1 MLARFV
7 FPFVVLAACAAVQAQ
22 PLALVHGNVVNV
34 ERRTVTSDATV
45 VIDGDKIV
53 AVGRAGKV
61 PVPEGAR
68 VVDVRG
74 KWVLPG
80 LVDAHIHLFQSGG
93 LYARPDVIDL
103 RKLRS
108 YDIERAWMRDNAG
121 DFLARYLA
129 TGVTTVIDIGG
140 PLANYAIRDR
150 FNREARSPTIFL
162 TGPLVSTRQP
172 AAFQIDDA
180 PILLAQT
187 GDAAREIVRQ
197 QLPYKP
203 DFIKIWYIAR
213 PDLPAESTLPVI
225 QATIEEAHS
234 HGLKVAVHA
243 TQLQTAK
250 LALGAGADIL
260 VHSVDDAPVDDE
272 FIALLK
278 KRNVPYIP
286 TLIVSRRYRE
296 VFSQQFTPSAHDLA
310 LANPIALGSLNDLR
324 HLPEHAPKMP
334 PAPTPAQLE
343 RDRNLLANL
352 KRLSAAGVLIATGT
366 DAGNIGTPHASSY
379 LDELIEMQKA
389 GLRTWD
395 ILRAST
401 LNGAR
406 VLGKEREF
414 GSIAAG
420 KRADIVVLDRDPVA
434 DLRNVAAVH
443 GVVNRGNW
451 LERAS
456 LIDTSP
462 EAVVQRQLNAYNQ
475 RDIEAFM
482 EPYSDD
488 IELHAYANDQKRQG
502 KAAMRENYKK
512 LFESSPELHCQLVN
526 RIVEGN
532 TVIDQEHVTGLF
544 GKPGTLKAIA
554 IYTVRDGKIV
564 RVTFL

>member
-1 MLARFV
+1 MLARFG
-7 FPFVVLAACAAVQAQ
+7 FSLVVLAACAAVQAQ
-22 PLALVHGNVVNV
+22 PLALVHGNLVDV

-53 AVGRAGKV
+53 AAGRAGSVRV
-61 PVPEGAR
+61 PDGAR

-80 LVDAHIHLFQSGG
+80 LVDSHIHLFQSGG
-93 LYARPDVIDL
+93 LYTRPDVIDL
-103 RKLRS
+103 RKVRS
-108 YDIERAWMRDNAG
+108 YDTELAWVRDNAG
-121 DFLARYLA
+121 DMLARYLA

-162 TGPLVSTRQP
+162 TGPLISTRQP
-172 AAFQIDDA
+172 AAFQIEDA
-180 PILLAQT
+180 PILLAPT
-187 GDAAREIVRQ
+187 GDAARAIVKQ

-213 PDLPAESTLPVI
+213 SDLPAESTLPVI
-225 QATIEEAHS
+225 QATIDEAHS

-243 TQLQTAK
+243 TQLKTAK

-296 VFSQQFTPSAHDLA
+296 VLAQQFRPTAHDLA
-310 LANPIALGSLNDLR
+310 LANPFALGSLGDLQ
-324 HLPEHAPKMP
+324 HMPQSAPQMP
-334 PAPTPAQLE
+334 ATATPAQLE

-352 KRLSAAGVLIATGT
+352 KRLAEAGVLIATGT

-379 LDELIEMQKA
+379 FDELLEMQKA
-389 GLRTWD
+389 GLGTWD

-401 LNGAR
+401 VSGAR

-420 KRADIVVLDRDPVA
+420 KRADLVVLDRDPFA
-434 DLRNVAAVH
+434 DLRNVEAVH
-443 GVVNRGNW
+443 AVVNRGNW
-451 LERAS
+451 HEPAA
-456 LIDTSP
+456 LIDSSP
-462 EAVVQRQLNAYNQ
+462 AALAQRQLNAYNQ
-475 RDIEAFM
+475 RDLEAFL
-482 EPYSDD
+482 EPYSEDV
-488 IELHAYANDQKRQG
+488 EFYSFFPNKLHSQG
-502 KAAMRENYKK
+502 KAAMREGYRK
-512 LFESSPELHCQLVN
+512 LFESSPELHCELVN
-526 RIVEGN
+526 RIVLGD
-532 TVIDQEHVTGLF
+532 TVIDQERVTGLR
-544 GKPGTLKAIA
+544 GKTLEAIA

-564 RVTFL
+564 RVTFI